1 MQASTPHTHRVGLS
15 PLHNDLIPS
24 CFGTFTNA
32 SWNQIKTMTEG
43 GRKLQENP
51 NSRPNLFLLE
61 AICIGWVFII
71 ALVVL
76 LLISH

>member
-1 MQASTPHTHRVGLS
+1 MQASTPHTHSVGLS

-32 SWNQIKTMTEG
+32 SWNQIKTITEG

-51 NSRPNLFLLE
+51 NSNLFLLE

-71 ALVVL
+71 APVVL